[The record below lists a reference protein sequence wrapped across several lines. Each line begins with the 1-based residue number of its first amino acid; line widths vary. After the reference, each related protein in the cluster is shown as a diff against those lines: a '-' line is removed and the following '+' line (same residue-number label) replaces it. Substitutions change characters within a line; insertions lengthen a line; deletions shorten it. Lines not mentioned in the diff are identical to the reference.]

1 MTRAPLLLLAAL
13 ALLIG
18 LSVGHCTGKS
28 AEREDANI
36 RIAAANGARLAD
48 AVRFKRDSAAAVAIE
63 RERITARERAAAARI
78 DARLNATN
86 TALVS
91 ARALIADSL
100 ATVVTL
106 RASLASLVVIVDTL
120 TRSVSDY
127 RHIVDSTAV
136 THARERALLMSALT
150 YSDSSGQAWKRAY
163 EARTKRA
170 RCRVLFVPC
179 PSRTQSFL
187 LGAATVAALVVAVK

>member
-48 AVRFKRDSAAAVAIE
+48 AVRFKRDSIAAVSRE
-63 RERITARERAAAARI
+63 REAATARERAAARVI

-86 TALVS
+86 TALAD
-91 ARALIADSL
+91 ARAVLADSL
-100 ATVVTL
+100 ATVVALRVTL
-106 RASLASLVVIVDTL
+106 AQTADAFDSLARAAVT
-120 TRSVSDY
+120 Y
-127 RHIVDSTAV
+127 RAAVDSAN
-136 THARERALLMSALT
+136 AKDAEERALLMSALT
-150 YSDSSGQAWKRAY
+150 YSDSSAQAWKRAY
-163 EARTKRA
+163 EARTKQA

-179 PSRTQSFL
+179 PSRTQAYL